1 MKTLRATIAAAAVL
15 LTSCALNPPPNQA
28 AVCPDC
34 ETVLIEDI
42 DVSTG
47 TNQPIYRTRH
57 HCPGCQ
63 GALVTLFKDG
73 KLEHRCSICS
83 EKGFSCP
90 ISHPIK
96 ETN

>member
-1 MKTLRATIAAAAVL
+1 MKILHATISAAAFLFA
-15 LTSCALNPPPNQA
+15 SCALNSSPNQA

-42 DVSTG
+42 DINDG
-47 TNQPIYRTRH
+47 TNQPIYRTSH

-90 ISHPIK
+90 VNHPVK
-96 ETN
+96 DTN